1 MCSKYSLYRTP
12 DPQGNSDECVRIA
25 TGSLEML
32 NTLAKKKGWKWRKDS
47 SLFGGYW
54 VDIQTGDSY
63 MYDVPGEAKEVK

>member
-1 MCSKYSLYRTP
+1 M
-12 DPQGNSDECVRIA
+12 EV
-25 TGSLEML
+25 E
-32 NTLAKKKGWKWRKDS
+32 KDS